1 MAWRDQLGW
10 SLTEAAEQLGIT
22 RRAYI
27 YLEAG
32 ETSSG
37 RKLKSIPQLRA
48 RLRRTHPAI
57 AARPG
62 ALLNGSSFLFIDEKL
77 EVPTSP

>member
-1 MAWRDQLGW
+1 MAMTAAELAAWRDQLGW

-37 RKLKSIPQLRA
+37 RKLKSIPRSYELACAELTRRYGSLA
-48 RLRRTHPAI
+48 RR
-57 AARPG
+57 
-62 ALLNGSSFLFIDEKL
+62 NG
-77 EVPTSP
+77 